1 MKALEHRTKESRHE
15 MDVLDA
21 LEELKDLNARN
32 SHVDYQQLL
41 SQHLEYEKL
50 EQEKQETEDEALVK
64 EIFQGKTNNKAMKRL
79 AESDSDEE
87 SDLSNRR
94 KGLKAHPTSQKL
106 SIIH

>member
-1 MKALEHRTKESRHE
+1 MKALEHRTKRESRHE
-15 MDVLDA
+15 MDVQA
-21 LEELKDLNARN
+21 GCIRRIERLEC
-32 SHVDYQQLL
+32 HVDNQQLL